1 MILHS
6 HRSVYRPWLPLVIA
20 LSVFLPASAVALE
33 WTKPPSVKGR
43 KSTPSRRTKPQRT
56 GRHANMELYKLGPQE
71 FRALET
77 KEMFTI
83 AKDMYLFDDGRT
95 AAVYNEIS
103 RLQAERWDGNTEI
116 QPYVDLL
123 SQRQQAYRKLLDEG
137 RRAGRKGVSA
147 AELRRNREFSKIL
160 RNIRLFERRHR
171 HRFVDALERIEPLLD
186 AAQVEEA
193 HRQWRR
199 RASILRSTIKVRGL
213 FEGLSSKRFKKSA
226 AAAAGPK
233 VSDPRGVKARPGPV
247 KPPSGQAG
255 SKQRSARSAASRG
268 AQKRGQAS
276 ARPLSDWERYVRDF
290 IKRYDLTPSQTNAA
304 LSILKEMRLRAVQV
318 EKVNRSAKAAA
329 EKIADARGRR
339 QRLSELNK
347 LVDDLFHQLN
357 RRLENLLTAV
367 QRQKAPNK

>member
-1 MILHS
+1 MILHR
-6 HRSVYRPWLPLVIA
+6 HRSLRRPWLGLIMA
-20 LSVFLPASAVALE
+20 LAAFLPTNAGAAD
-33 WTKPPSVKGR
+33 WTKPPLVKGR
-43 KSTPSRRTKPQRT
+43 KSAPVRRTRPQRVG
-56 GRHANMELYKLGPQE
+56 GRTESELYKLGPRE

-83 AKDMYLFDDGRT
+83 ARKMYQFDEART
-95 AAVYNEIS
+95 SAVYSEIN
-103 RLQAERWDGNTEI
+103 RLQAERWDGNADL
-116 QPYVDLL
+116 QPFVDLI
-123 SQRQQAYRKLLDEG
+123 SRRQQAYRKLLDESKS
-137 RRAGRKGVSA
+137 AGRTEVSA
-147 AELRRNREFSKIL
+147 TELRRNRDFSKIL

-186 AAQVEEA
+186 PAKVEEA
-193 HRQWRR
+193 HRQWRQ

-226 AAAAGPK
+226 SAVAEPK
-233 VSDPRGVKARPGPV
+233 VVKARPGPT

-255 SKQRSARSAASRG
+255 SKRRSARTVPSQR

-304 LSILKEMRLRAVQV
+304 LSILKEMKLRAVQV
-318 EKVNRSAKAAA
+318 DKANRSAKVAA
-329 EKIADARGRR
+329 EKIADARERR
-339 QRLSELNK
+339 RRLSELNK

-357 RRLENLLTAV
+357 RRLENLLTAA
-367 QRQKAPNK
+367 QRQKAPDK